1 MAPEAP
7 EEAPEADS
15 PRPGQP
21 GQRLVVGLVRGFHG
35 LRGTVRV
42 EVLTDEEA
50 RFEPGS
56 VLHVE
61 GKPEPLT
68 VAWVRP
74 DSPGILVRFEEIPT
88 REAAERLR
96 DAYLEIDA
104 PAGGLPE
111 GAVYWHEVIGASVT
125 TSGGDALGEVVDVFR
140 AGESEVFVVQGAGE
154 GADRAEVLVPAVRD
168 VVVEFAPEEG
178 RLTVDA
184 DALGLEPP
192 RPRRR
197 RGRRSSK
204 EPLPGEP
211 GGREPP
217 S

>member
-7 EEAPEADS
+7 DGEVSE
-15 PRPGQP
+15 GQAA
-21 GQRLVVGLVRGFHG
+21 RLERLIVGLVRGFHG
-35 LRGTVRV
+35 LRGAVRV
-42 EVLTDEEA
+42 EVLTDEPA

-56 VLHVE
+56 VLHAE

-74 DSPGILVRFEEIPT
+74 DAPGILVRFEEIAT

-96 DAYLEIDA
+96 DAYLEIEV
-104 PAGGLPE
+104 PAGALPE
-111 GAVYWHEVIGASVT
+111 GAVYWHEVIGAAVT
-125 TSGGDALGEVVDVFR
+125 TSGGEVLGEVVDVFR

-154 GADRAEVLVPAVRD
+154 GTDRAEVLVPAVRD
-168 VVVEFAPEEG
+168 VIVDFAPEAG

-204 EPLPGEP
+204 EPLPGAP
-211 GGREPP
+211 PDPADRPP

>member
-7 EEAPEADS
+7 EADS
-15 PRPGQP
+15 RKPGRPD

-56 VLHVE
+56 VLHLE
-61 GKPEPLT
+61 GKPQPLT
-68 VAWVRP
+68 VAWVRS

-88 REAAERLR
+88 REAAEQLR
-96 DAYLEIDA
+96 DAYLEIDV
-104 PAGGLPE
+104 PAGALPE
-111 GAVYWHEVIGASVT
+111 GAVYWHEVIGAAVT

-140 AGESEVFVVQGAGE
+140 AGEAEVFVVRAGE

-168 VVVEFAPEEG
+168 VIVDFAPEEG

-204 EPLPGEP
+204 EPL
-211 GGREPP
+211 GGGPTPEPP
-217 S
+217 G

>member
-7 EEAPEADS
+7 KSEAAAQN
-15 PRPGQP
+15 PGP
-21 GQRLVVGLVRGFHG
+21 PDAQRLVVGLVRGFHG
-35 LRGTVRV
+35 LVGTVRV
-42 EVLTDEEA
+42 EVLTDEPA

-61 GKPEPLT
+61 GKQDPLT

-74 DSPGILVRFEEIPT
+74 DSPGILVRFEEIAT

-96 DAYLEIDA
+96 DAYLEIDV
-104 PAGGLPE
+104 PAGALPE
-111 GAVYWHEVIGASVT
+111 GAVYWHEVIGAAVT
-125 TSGGDALGEVVDVFR
+125 TSGGVALGEVVVVFR
-140 AGESEVFVVQGAGE
+140 AGESEVFVVRAGE
-154 GADRAEVLVPAVRD
+154 GTDRDEVLVPAVQD
-168 VVVEFAPEEG
+168 VIVDFAPQEG

-204 EPLPGEP
+204 Q
-211 GGREPP
+211 PP

>member
-7 EEAPEADS
+7 KSGAAEGQA
-15 PRPGQP
+15 PRPE
-21 GQRLVVGLVRGFHG
+21 RLVVGLVRGFHG
-35 LRGTVRV
+35 LRGAVRV
-42 EVLTDEEA
+42 EVLTDEPA

-56 VLHVE
+56 ILHAE
-61 GKPEPLT
+61 GKPGALT

-74 DSPGILVRFEEIPT
+74 DSPGILVRFEEITT
-88 REAAERLR
+88 REEAERLR
-96 DAYLEIDA
+96 DAYLEIEV
-104 PAGGLPE
+104 PAGALPE
-111 GAVYWHEVIGASVT
+111 GAVYWHEVIGAAVT
-125 TSGGDALGEVVDVFR
+125 TSSGETLGEVVDVFR

-154 GADRAEVLVPAVRD
+154 GADRGEVLVPAVRD
-168 VVVEFAPEEG
+168 VIVEFAPEQG

-204 EPLPGEP
+204 EPIGGEP
-211 GGREPP
+211 GGREPR